1 MPKVKVKINVKER
14 LEDNVL
20 DLSLLE
26 IEDIPVRDIAE
37 VKRATVLDL
46 SSNNIRFIPKNFG
59 THLSHIYRIDLSKN
73 QLRFLP
79 DDFGNLTNLKHL
91 DLYNNQLEHLPIT
104 FGHLSKLKYLDLKA
118 NPLNPALQK
127 IIGPCITGKDCQ
139 NAAKN
144 VVPYYIDLEKK
155 MIYEKRKKAEREE
168 KERELE
174 AERQREEKRLA
185 KKAARKERKLL
196 EKQQA
201 EEENLISNDNE
212 IKESLSDEPESNN
225 KQNVS
230 VKSVPSTSLN
240 FVKLIIRIF
249 LFFFI
254 IIILGAI
261 SFKYLPTQFN
271 AITSFLSDRQRKVF
285 YNLFERIDESVQ
297 YFTNK

>member
-1 MPKVKVKINVKER
+1 M
-14 LEDNVL
+14 
-20 DLSLLE
+20 
-26 IEDIPVRDIAE
+26 
-37 VKRATVLDL
+37 
-46 SSNNIRFIPKNFG
+46 
-59 THLSHIYRIDLSKN
+59 
-73 QLRFLP
+73 
-79 DDFGNLTNLKHL
+79 
-91 DLYNNQLEHLPIT
+91 DLYNNQLEYLPVT

-144 VVPYYIDLEKK
+144 VVPYHIDLEKK
-155 MIYEKRKKAEREE
+155 MLYEKRKKAEREE

-201 EEENLISNDNE
+201 EDENLLNNDIEN
-212 IKESLSDEPESNN
+212 KESSSEELKSNN
-225 KQNVS
+225 QHVS

-240 FVKLIIRIF
+240 FMKLVVRIF
-249 LFFFI
+249 LFCFI
-254 IIILGAI
+254 IVILGAI
-261 SFKYLPTQFN
+261 LFKYIPTQFN

-285 YNLFERIDESVQ
+285 YNFFERIDKSVQ
-297 YFTNK
+297 YFINK

>member
-1 MPKVKVKINVKER
+1 M
-14 LEDNVL
+14 
-20 DLSLLE
+20 
-26 IEDIPVRDIAE
+26 
-37 VKRATVLDL
+37 
-46 SSNNIRFIPKNFG
+46 
-59 THLSHIYRIDLSKN
+59 SKN

-79 DDFGNLTNLKHL
+79 DDFGNLKNLKHL

-104 FGHLSKLKYLDLKA
+104 FGHLSKLKYLDLKS

-155 MIYEKRKKAEREE
+155 MIYEKMKKAEREE

-174 AERQREEKRLA
+174 AERQRVERLLA

-196 EKQQA
+196 ERQKA
-201 EEENLISNDNE
+201 EEENLLNNENE
-212 IKESLSDEPESNN
+212 IKESSSEETESNN
-225 KQNVS
+225 IKQNVS

-240 FVKLIIRIF
+240 FIKLIIRIF
-249 LFFFI
+249 LFCFLI
-254 IIILGAI
+254 VMLGAI
-261 SFKYLPTQFN
+261 LFKYLPTQFN

-285 YNLFERIDESVQ
+285 SNLFERIDKSVQ
-297 YFTNK
+297 YFINK